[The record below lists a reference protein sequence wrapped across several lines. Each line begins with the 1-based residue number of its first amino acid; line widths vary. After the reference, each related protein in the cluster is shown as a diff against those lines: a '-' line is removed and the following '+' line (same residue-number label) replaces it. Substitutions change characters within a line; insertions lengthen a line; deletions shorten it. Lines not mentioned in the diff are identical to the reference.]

1 MSLPKT
7 ILTAALLIGAA
18 VLPAAGQTGT
28 RIPEPEPIPAGQRAP
43 AGAYDTGLDVQHYD
57 IELALTDDSDQIE
70 GRVALRLRATRDGVE
85 VAELDFTG
93 LEIMSA
99 TVAGVPATVT
109 LEAGRLSI
117 PLGRTLGTG
126 DEASVE
132 IRYRGTPDDGL
143 ILQDN
148 VEGTPSAFV
157 DNWPN
162 RTRFWLP
169 SVDHPSD
176 KATARFTV
184 HAPAAWEVV
193 ANGRLVGQP
202 YPSAPGTF
210 GPETGPTRT
219 WVYETDVPHP
229 TYTLVVG
236 ATEMQVTS
244 LGTSACGR
252 APASARLDGCVETT
266 TWLYPGS
273 AQAAAPSFRR
283 AVEMVDFFSD
293 VLGPFP
299 YEKLAHVQ
307 SSTRFGG
314 MENSSAIFY
323 SESALASGRDME
335 GTVSHE
341 IVHQW
346 FGDSATPADWSELWL
361 SEGFATY
368 LGAVFFEYADG
379 IPDFRERIRGVAD
392 AYLSSADTLLP
403 VVNTGETNLFNLLN
417 RNSYQKGGMVLHML
431 RGHVGD
437 EVFFEGLAEYYAR
450 HRHGNAATADFRR
463 VMEEVSGEG
472 LGWFFD
478 QWLYRPG
485 YPVLSVETGA
495 DPDSGY
501 MEVVLR
507 QIQGGYAPRFRL
519 PLTLEFQ
526 WGGDRE
532 RFDIVLEAEEAEGV
546 FSFPG
551 VPADARVTVDPDG
564 WLLKRVVRR

>member
-1 MSLPKT
+1 MSLLKT
-7 ILTAALLIGAA
+7 VLTAALLTGAA
-18 VLPAAGQTGT
+18 ALPAAGQTGT
-28 RIPEPEPIPAGQRAP
+28 QIPEPEPIPAGQRAP

-57 IELALTDDSDQIE
+57 IELALTDDSNQIE

-93 LEIMSA
+93 LEIVSA
-99 TVAGVPATVT
+99 TVAGAPATVT

-126 DEASVE
+126 DEVSVE

-143 ILQDN
+143 ILQEN

-184 HAPAAWEVV
+184 HAPAAWQVV

-323 SESALASGRDME
+323 SERALASGRDME

-403 VVNTGETNLFNLLN
+403 VVNTEETNLFNLLN

-437 EVFFEGLAEYYAR
+437 EAFFEGLAEYYAR
-450 HRHGNAATADFRR
+450 HRHGNATTADLRR

-478 QWLYRPG
+478 QWLYQPG
-485 YPVLSVETGA
+485 YPVLSFETGA
-495 DPDSGY
+495 DADSGY
-501 MEVVLR
+501 MEVTLR
-507 QIQGGYAPRFRL
+507 QVQGEYAPRFRL

-526 WGGDRE
+526 WGGGRE
-532 RFDIVLEAEEAEGV
+532 RFDIVLEAEEEDGV